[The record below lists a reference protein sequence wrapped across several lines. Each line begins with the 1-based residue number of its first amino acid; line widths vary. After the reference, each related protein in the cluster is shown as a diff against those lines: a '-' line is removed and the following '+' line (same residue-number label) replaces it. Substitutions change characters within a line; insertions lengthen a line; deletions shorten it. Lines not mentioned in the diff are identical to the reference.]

1 MKGKPG
7 GGAPKHRGVCKAPEH
22 PDSVE
27 HARKC
32 AYAVRLYYIYKNT
45 WSEVAA
51 TLWPIGEDGEPVE
64 GAKPMWNSGVAACQS
79 TKRYQRRI
87 VDDVRDDLLGFVV
100 ANSMQRQAAMA
111 GAIERGDLF
120 TIQQHRAE
128 DEFLVKVF
136 GAGAPKKIAMT
147 TPDGSAAMPVVAA
160 VGLGL
165 SGILQAAKQHEQ
177 EKQQESGEAVGSE
190 TTGEQSDAGDA

>member
-51 TLWPIGEDGEPVE
+51 TLWPIGEDGEPVK
-64 GAKPMWNSGVAACQS
+64 GAKPMWNSGVSACQS

-136 GAGAPKKIAMT
+136 GAGAPKKIALT
-147 TPDGSAAMPVVAA
+147 SPDGEKPYESPSVIALESITSKLALLAARREEEV
-160 VGLGL
+160 
-165 SGILQAAKQHEQ
+165 
-177 EKQQESGEAVGSE
+177 SGEP
-190 TTGEQSDAGDA
+190 DAAGNSGT